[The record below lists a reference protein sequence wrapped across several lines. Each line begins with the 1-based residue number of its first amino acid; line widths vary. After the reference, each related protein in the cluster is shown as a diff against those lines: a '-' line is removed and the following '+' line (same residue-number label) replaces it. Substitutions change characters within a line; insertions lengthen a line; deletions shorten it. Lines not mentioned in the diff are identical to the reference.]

1 MRKIKNI
8 LLILSLTLL
17 TGLNIFAE
25 SKKVA
30 VVKSRNI
37 QFYDQFFSG
46 FRDSLTENRRDA
58 VIDEYDIENKDTLA
72 AVSAGGYDILC
83 VLGTETTKSIKK
95 EISGKP
101 IVFSMILNPVATKV
115 VETMAPA
122 GGNITGVALDFDA
135 ATQLRLL
142 KKILPAAGRVGVIY
156 GSQSVKLVDAAR
168 ALENE
173 LNIKIVAA
181 GVDSSIKVPAA
192 LKDMGSAI
200 DVLWLIPDLTVCT
213 KESLPYILE
222 YAGNAKI
229 PMMVFAPY
237 LVKAG
242 GLFSYTYDYKD
253 IGKQTAEVTAKIIN
267 GESAG
272 SIPIAV
278 PRKAG
283 FVINKKV
290 IENFNLK
297 ISSDI
302 LSEADE
308 VY

>member
-1 MRKIKNI
+1 
-8 LLILSLTLL
+8 
-17 TGLNIFAE
+17 
-25 SKKVA
+25 
-30 VVKSRNI
+30 
-37 QFYDQFFSG
+37 
-46 FRDSLTENRRDA
+46 
-58 VIDEYDIENKDTLA
+58 
-72 AVSAGGYDILC
+72 
-83 VLGTETTKSIKK
+83 
-95 EISGKP
+95 
-101 IVFSMILNPVATKV
+101 
-115 VETMAPA
+115 
-122 GGNITGVALDFDA
+122 
-135 ATQLRLL
+135 
-142 KKILPAAGRVGVIY
+142 
-156 GSQSVKLVDAAR
+156 
-168 ALENE
+168 
-173 LNIKIVAA
+173 
-181 GVDSSIKVPAA
+181 
-192 LKDMGSAI
+192 
-200 DVLWLIPDLTVCT
+200 
-213 KESLPYILE
+213 
-222 YAGNAKI
+222 
-229 PMMVFAPY
+229 MMVFAPY

>member
-1 MRKIKNI
+1 
-8 LLILSLTLL
+8 
-17 TGLNIFAE
+17 
-25 SKKVA
+25 

-46 FRDSLTENRRDA
+46 FRESLTENRRDA